1 MLYMFHANVKM
12 YVLNECVMLNW
23 CKVACVKYIF
33 KDACVK
39 YIFKDVCVKYIFK
52 DVFIKR
58 ICKDVRV
65 KCTCK
70 YSKITAP
77 KFADVEE
84 LHLLSNLQINLVTFV
99 FEQSIQVQ
107 SANRYCADVRLC
119 QLIHA
124 PVVHKRRKK
133 DKKMPGMVKLRKR
146 SSLRQ
151 YFLVMASNLAVLN
164 VIPFLLQIMIHK
176 KQILFCIH
184 QMAKG
189 YYGG

>member
-39 YIFKDVCVKYIFK
+39 YIFKDVC
-52 DVFIKR
+52 IKR

-84 LHLLSNLQINLVTFV
+84 LHLLSNLKINLN
-99 FEQSIQVQ
+99 I
-107 SANRYCADVRLC
+107 
-119 QLIHA
+119 LI
-124 PVVHKRRKK
+124 K
-133 DKKMPGMVKLRKR
+133 
-146 SSLRQ
+146 
-151 YFLVMASNLAVLN
+151 NN
-164 VIPFLLQIMIHK
+164 
-176 KQILFCIH
+176 
-184 QMAKG
+184 
-189 YYGG
+189 